1 MRMSRYKGRT
11 NKAIIEREFPRHVDM
26 LTPPNG
32 FGNRLNEMYDWLTAH
47 GIKCQHG
54 KAFTYKDHDIVDSNV
69 ATVRIDVTATPLPGA
84 LPLFATGLGAL
95 GLLVWRRKRKQSVL

>member
-1 MRMSRYKGRT
+1 MSRYKGRT
-11 NKAIIEREFPRHVDM
+11 DKAIIEREFPHHVDL

-54 KAFTYKDHDIVDSNV
+54 KGWREESPDRQSLWYVRWCFKDAESAKEFAAQFSEFLS
-69 ATVRIDVTATPLPGA
+69 ATA
-84 LPLFATGLGAL
+84 
-95 GLLVWRRKRKQSVL
+95 QSSSVISKPS

>member
-1 MRMSRYKGRT
+1 METTVVVLVTG
-11 NKAIIEREFPRHVDM
+11 P
-26 LTPPNG
+26 
-32 FGNRLNEMYDWLTAH
+32 AH
-47 GIKCQHG
+47 GALAINANG
-54 KAFTYKDHDIVDSNV
+54 AFTYTPGLNFSGFDTFTYKDHDIVDSNV